1 MLEESI
7 FLSSVMIG
15 FVVPSVLIVIGLCKG
30 KRDSPPLD
38 ENVEIHLDE
47 SILSGNGSSSSD
59 DQKESASESDKSEK
73 VSSESEKSRQEETA
87 NSLERLRRNCDNLL
101 GIFPLED
108 SDRAGMGSLVNDIIS
123 SPRFIEKIESK
134 DKNASDIA
142 SIMIEAAS
150 SVFSKEEQDYIR
162 RKMDCLTT
170 LVKTKEGT
178 LPKED
183 MASFEKNPEMLL
195 ATINSLSNKKTQ

>member
-1 MLEESI
+1 MLEEGI
-7 FLSSVMIG
+7 FLSSIIVG
-15 FVVPSVLIVIGLCKG
+15 FVAPSLLILIGLCKG
-30 KRDSPPLD
+30 ARTKD
-38 ENVEIHLDE
+38 ENVEILLDDK
-47 SILSGNGSSSSD
+47 SSLGNGSSSSD
-59 DQKESASESDKSEK
+59 DKKESESDKSEK
-73 VSSESEKSRQEETA
+73 VSSSESEYSPQAETR
-87 NSLERLRRNCDNLL
+87 NNLERLRRNCDNLL

-123 SPRFIEKIESK
+123 SPRFIETIESK
-134 DKNASDIA
+134 NKKVGDIA
-142 SIMIEAAS
+142 ALMMEAAAN
-150 SVFSKEEQDYIR
+150 VFSQEEQDYIK

-195 ATINSLSNKKTQ
+195 ATINSLTNKKTQ